1 LKNMGMKVSQ
11 AGFLGTGHCVPD
23 QVWTNKD
30 LEKMMD
36 TSDEWIRTRTGIAQR
51 YVAPKGVNTS
61 DLATGAARK
70 ALEMACVS
78 AKDLDLI
85 IVCTL
90 TPDRSLPATACK
102 VQANLGAVNVPAF
115 DLNAACSG
123 FVYASIIAKQ
133 FIETGLY
140 KNILVVGAEILTRVI
155 NWHDRGSCVLFGD
168 GAGAAVI
175 GRVDDGYGMFG
186 TDMGAQGEG
195 GQYLTIPSSGVEM
208 PRTDETI
215 KNELA
220 FAQMDGKE
228 VYKFAVHA
236 MPGAAAKVMKL
247 SGWTSDEVAMLI
259 PHQAN
264 LRIIESASK
273 RLHIPMNKIF
283 VNIQNYANTS
293 GASIP
298 IAMDEANR
306 AGLLHRGDKVVLAG
320 FGAGLTWAGLAM
332 KWF

>member
-1 LKNMGMKVSQ
+1 MVMKVSQ
-11 AGFLGTGHCVPD
+11 AGILGTGHYAPE
-23 QVWTNKD
+23 QIWTNKD

-36 TSDEWIRTRTGIAQR
+36 TSDEWIRTRTGIGQR
-51 YVAPKGVNTS
+51 HVAPQGVNTS
-61 DLATGAARK
+61 DLSTEAAKR
-70 ALEMACVS
+70 ALEMAHVRPT
-78 AKDLDLI
+78 DLDLI
-85 IVCTL
+85 MVCTL

-102 VQANLGAVNVPAF
+102 VQDNLGATGVPAF

-140 KNILVVGAEILTRVI
+140 KNILVIGAEVLTRVI

-175 GRVDDGYGMFG
+175 GRVDEGYGMFG
-186 TDMGAQGEG
+186 TEMGAKGSG
-195 GQYLTIPSSGVEM
+195 GKFLTIPSSGIEM
-208 PRTDETI
+208 PRTDATVE
-215 KNELA
+215 NELA

-236 MPGAAAKVMKL
+236 MPGAAEKVL
-247 SGWTSDEVAMLI
+247 ERSGWTSDDIDLLI

-264 LRIIESASK
+264 LRIIEASAK
-273 RLHIPMNKIF
+273 RLKLPMEKVF
-283 VNIQNYANTS
+283 VNIQDYANTS

-298 IAMDEANR
+298 IALDEANR
-306 AGLLHRGDKVVLAG
+306 AGLIHRGDKIVLAG
-320 FGAGLTWAGLAM
+320 FGAGLTWAGIAM

>member
-1 LKNMGMKVSQ
+1 MEMKASQ

-61 DLATGAARK
+61 DLATGAARQ
-70 ALEMACVS
+70 ALEMANIE

-90 TPDRSLPATACK
+90 TPDRCLPATACK
-102 VQANLGAVNVPAF
+102 VQANLGATGVPAF

-123 FVYASIIAKQ
+123 FVYASIISKQ

-140 KNILVVGAEILTRVI
+140 KHILVIGAEVLTRVI
-155 NWHDRGSCVLFGD
+155 NWKDRGSCVLFGD

-175 GRVDDGYGMFG
+175 GRVDEGYGMFG
-186 TDMGAQGEG
+186 TDMGAKGEDG
-195 GQYLTIPSSGVEM
+195 KYLTIPSSGIEM
-208 PRTDETI
+208 PRCDETI
-215 KNELA
+215 ENGQA
-220 FAQMDGKE
+220 FAVMDGKE

-236 MPGAAAKVMKL
+236 MPGAAKTVL
-247 SGWTSDEVAMLI
+247 ERSGWKSDEISLLI

-264 LRIIESASK
+264 LRIIEASAK
-273 RLHIPMNKIF
+273 RLHIPMDKVF
-283 VNIQNYANTS
+283 VNIQKYANTS

-298 IAMDEANR
+298 IALDEANR
-306 AGLLHRGDKVVLAG
+306 AGLLHHGDKIVLAG
-320 FGAGLTWAGLAM
+320 FGAGLTWAGIAM